1 MTELEDRL
9 RAALRAGAATV
20 SSVDPRIPDGNRP
33 ARSPRPWLAP
43 LAAAAVSLAVAVST
57 TVAVHAVRVQRR
69 PAAQPTFVAPGSSP
83 LTKHYSPVPAPAAD
97 QILDIDLT
105 GSSGGWAL
113 LARSCSG
120 GRCAALVRTT
130 DAGQHWQRVPIPA
143 VGTAS
148 QSGEDCDQSSC
159 AVSRVLFLTSRVGYL
174 FGPGLLTTSDAGAS
188 WSRRSGPPV
197 DDLAVAGTSVL
208 RIVHGHG
215 GCPGPCDVRIQRA
228 LSGSDTWATVAQ
240 PSVYGLSPGVLVTD
254 PVGPAYALFAD
265 NLAAGVVHQTVLLRS
280 LDAGAT
286 WQSLPDGCA
295 DARGGQA
302 VAAAARNRTLVLLCM
317 PHGGS
322 GPGAVAV
329 STDAGNSFAPPRRA
343 PIAFPGLVAV
353 SATGRL
359 FVASRTVPYSLAT
372 SDDNGRSWKVA
383 VEDAQTFAADLPQ
396 LGRLVVSGKDGVWVG
411 YPYHAWWTDDAGQHW
426 RRVLLPR

>member
-20 SSVDPRIPDGNRP
+20 SSAEPRIPDSGGP
-33 ARSPRPWLAP
+33 GRSPRPWLVP
-43 LAAAAVSLAVAVST
+43 LAAAAVSVAVAVSAS
-57 TVAVHAVRVQRR
+57 VGAHAVRAQRR
-69 PAAQPTFVAPGSSP
+69 PAAQPTVVASGSSP
-83 LTKHYSPVPAPAAD
+83 LTKHYSPVPAPVAD

-120 GRCAALVRTT
+120 GRCAALARTT
-130 DAGQHWQRVPIPA
+130 DAGQHWQPVPVPA

-148 QSGEDCDQSSC
+148 QTGGDCDAPC
-159 AVSRVLFLTSRVGYL
+159 AVSRVRFLTSQVGYL

-188 WSRRSGPPV
+188 WSRRTGPPV
-197 DDLAVAGTSVL
+197 DDLAVTGTSVL
-208 RIVHGHG
+208 RIVHSHT
-215 GCPGPCDVRIQRA
+215 GCPGPCDVRIQRS
-228 LSGSDTWATVAQ
+228 SGGSGTWATVAE
-240 PSVYGLSPGVLVTD
+240 PSVDGLLPGVLVTD
-254 PVGPAYALFAD
+254 PAGPSYALFAD
-265 NLAAGVVHQTVLLRS
+265 NLAAGVAHQTVLLRS
-280 LDAGAT
+280 LDAGLT

-295 DARGGQA
+295 DAHGGEA
-302 VAAAARNRTLVLLCM
+302 VAAAARNLTLVLLCM

-353 SATGRL
+353 AATGRL
-359 FVASRTVPYSLAT
+359 FVASGTVPYLLAT
-372 SDDNGRSWKVA
+372 SDDDGRSWKVA
-383 VEDAQTFAADLPQ
+383 VKDAEPFAENLPQ
-396 LGRLVVSGKDGVWVG
+396 PGRLAVSGRDAVWVG
-411 YPYHAWWTDDAGQHW
+411 YPYHAWWSDDAGQHW